1 MLLEIVK
8 IIGIILG
15 AILGLVILAFIG
27 IVLFSIINP
36 EGANKLAAALE
47 QKSKE
52 LQRQVEE
59 HEKRKG
65 DK

>member
-8 IIGIILG
+8 IIGIVLG
-15 AILGLVILAFIG
+15 GLLGLVILAFVG

-36 EGANKLAAALE
+36 EGANKLAAKLQ
-47 QKSKE
+47 QKSRE
-52 LQRQVEE
+52 LQQQVEE
-59 HEKRKG
+59 LKKRKG

>member
-1 MLLEIVK
+1 MILEIIK
-8 IIGIILG
+8 IVGTILG
-15 AILGLVILAFIG
+15 AMLGLVILAFIG

-47 QKSKE
+47 QKSRE
-52 LQRQVEE
+52 LQQQVEE
-59 HEKRKG
+59 HERHKG